1 VVSRKRWRMGSWVDL
16 KSFNRVM
23 FHMEIK
29 KLKLIYFS
37 PTGTSKRTVEAVAKG
52 IHGEKDQIDL
62 TPPEA
67 ETIEHKF
74 SDKELIIM
82 GAPVYSGRIPLTAVK
97 RIQNLQGDN
106 TPAVLI
112 VVYGNRAYEDAL
124 LELKDI
130 TTELGFKPVAGA
142 AFIGE
147 HSCDT
152 KETPIATGRP
162 DRQDLEKAVV
172 FGEKIRIKLEN
183 ITGEIPALEVPG
195 NKPYRERRQPAEL
208 VSPDTN
214 EDLCIKCGTCAKVCP
229 VAAVKVGDT
238 VETRKESCILCNA
251 CVKNCP
257 TGARAM
263 TNPYLLKIAL
273 WLHINYSER
282 REPET
287 YL

>member
-1 VVSRKRWRMGSWVDL
+1 
-16 KSFNRVM
+16 
-23 FHMEIK
+23 MEIK

-52 IHGEKDQIDL
+52 IHGERDRIDL

-74 SDKELIIM
+74 SGKELIIIA
-82 GAPVYSGRIPLTAVK
+82 APVYGGRIPLTAVK
-97 RIQNLQGDN
+97 RIQNLRGDS

-124 LELKDI
+124 LELKEI
-130 TTELGFKPVAGA
+130 TTEIGFKPVAGA

-147 HSCDT
+147 HSFDT

-162 DRQDLEKAVV
+162 DRQDLEKAVA
-172 FGEKIRIKLEN
+172 FGEKIRIKVEN
-183 ITGEIPALEVPG
+183 MTGDIPALEVPG
-195 NKPYRERRQPAEL
+195 KKPYRERWQRAEL

-214 EDLCIKCGTCAKVCP
+214 EDLCVRCGRCAEVCP
-229 VAAVKVGDT
+229 VAAVEVRDT
-238 VETRKESCILCNA
+238 AETRKESCILCNA

-257 TGARAM
+257 TEARAM
-263 TNPYLLKIAL
+263 ISPHLLKTAL
-273 WLHINYSER
+273 WLHTNYSER